1 MIIMPDHT
9 SSEIRHLL
17 DGFLSGQNNCNNEE
31 SLDKENVSANEEPNL
46 LIQKLAKKPKTKPNM
61 SNKSQSNIGKK
72 TFQCCNCGKFFDNY
86 KQLKVHKYQV
96 HPSNYGSI
104 KCEICLRVLK
114 TKSSLINHMVTHNS
128 SQFSCS
134 ICFKHFSRKFVLQRH
149 EKNCN
154 NSL

>member
-1 MIIMPDHT
+1 MPDHT

-17 DGFLSGQNNCNNEE
+17 DGFMSGPNNCNNEE
-31 SLDKENVSANEEPNL
+31 SLDKENVSENEEPNL
-46 LIQKLAKKPKTKPNM
+46 LIQKFAKKTKM
-61 SNKSQSNIGKK
+61 SKKSQSNIGKK
-72 TFQCCNCGKFFDNY
+72 TFQCCTCGKIFSNY
-86 KQLKVHKYQV
+86 KQLKNHKYQV

-104 KCEICLRVLK
+104 KCDICLKVLK
-114 TKSSLINHMVTHNS
+114 TKSSLINHMIIHNS

-134 ICFKHFSRKFVLQRH
+134 ICLKQFSRKFALQRH